1 MEIYF
6 FTNRTRKF
14 KQKYKSIN
22 LMTIPFEKFVVSPHE
37 YISNIEKVFN
47 LKKSNSTSKRM
58 NREKVPRIKIADG
71 IPLKIYKRCG
81 WVPSNKKFNEREEL
95 NQRRDFAINQG
106 VKSKYM
112 GILDKLSDSYEKEYG
127 ILQTRF

>member
-1 MEIYF
+1 
-6 FTNRTRKF
+6 
-14 KQKYKSIN
+14 
-22 LMTIPFEKFVVSPHE
+22 
-37 YISNIEKVFN
+37 
-47 LKKSNSTSKRM
+47 M

-127 ILQTRF
+127 LSF